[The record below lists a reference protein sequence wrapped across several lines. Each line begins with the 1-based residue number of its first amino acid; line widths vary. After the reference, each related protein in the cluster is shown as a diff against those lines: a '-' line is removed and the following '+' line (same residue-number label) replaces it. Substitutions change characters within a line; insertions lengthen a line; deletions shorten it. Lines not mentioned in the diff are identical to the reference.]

1 MSESSNA
8 ANANADASA
17 DATAT
22 TAAAPQ
28 QRTHRRM
35 NPWVS
40 FVGRRLVRTVVALWV
55 IVTVAFVV
63 LRFSGGD
70 PVRNALG
77 ATASPELVAQRR
89 ATLGLNKPL
98 PVQYAQY
105 IAGLFHGDLGI
116 SIISG
121 RSVSEIVATRL
132 PWTVALALAAFVV
145 ILVFSIPIGMAMAV
159 HTQGD
164 RHRGSELVFTGITGF
179 FGNIPDYLVAV
190 ILVSVLAVNLK
201 LFPVAGANSAASFVL
216 PVTALSISSIC
227 MLSRIARI
235 QTFHTLNDDYVR
247 TARGKRLSPMRI
259 YWRHVMPNMVSTIM
273 VLAGN
278 TLAQIMTGTVL
289 IEQVF
294 NWPGMGTA
302 FTTAITSRDYGIVQ
316 GLALVYGFLVLLI
329 TFLVDV
335 VVALLERRSTMLET
349 A

>member
-1 MSESSNA
+1 MSESSA
-8 ANANADASA
+8 KTVSAPSAGGAD
-17 DATAT
+17 
-22 TAAAPQ
+22 
-28 QRTHRRM
+28 RTRQTGRVRRRM
-35 NPWVS
+35 NPWLS
-40 FVGRRLVRTVVALWV
+40 FVLRRLVRTIVALWV

-77 ATASPELVAQRR
+77 ATASPELVALRR
-89 ATLGLNKPL
+89 STLGLDKPL
-98 PVQYAQY
+98 PVQYWDY
-105 IAGLFHGDLGI
+105 IVGLFHGDLGI

-121 RSVSEIVATRL
+121 RSVSELVATRL
-132 PWTVALALAAFVV
+132 PWTVSLAVVSFVV
-145 ILVFSIPIGMAMAV
+145 ILLFSIPIGMAMAV
-159 HTQGD
+159 RTQGD
-164 RHRGSELVFTGITGF
+164 RNRGSELAFTGITGF
-179 FGNIPDYLVAV
+179 FGNVPDYLMAV
-190 ILVSVLAVNLK
+190 ILVSVFAVNLK
-201 LFPVAGANSAASFVL
+201 LFPVAGANSPESYVL

-259 YWRHVMPNMVSTIM
+259 YFRHVMPNMVSTVM

-302 FTTAITSRDYGIVQ
+302 FTNAITSRDYGIVQ

-335 VVALLERRSTMLET
+335 IVALLERRSTMLET
-349 A
+349 S